1 MPEGPEIRLAADKIA
16 RILVD
21 QPLQRIVFTLPA
33 LQDRSDELEGARITS
48 IDTRGKAM
56 LTRFDNGLVLY
67 SHNQLYGRWYTSKLP
82 KLPATNRALRVA
94 FDTQTHTAR
103 LYSATD
109 VSLMHESEL
118 YLHPFLRNVGP
129 DVLDRA
135 LTRDVIIE
143 RLQSDRFRR
152 RSLGAL
158 YLDQKFL
165 AGVGNYLRSE
175 ILWSARVSPAK
186 RPADLD
192 RRSLGKLAG
201 DTLKICRRAYRTRG
215 VTVTDTLA
223 KRLKARGLR
232 YSQYRHYAFTRDR
245 EACYACGSEIR
256 RIDVGGRQF
265 YQCPE
270 CQPD

>member
-16 RILVD
+16 KILVD
-21 QPLQRIVFTLPA
+21 QPLQRIEFTIPA
-33 LQDRSDELEGARITS
+33 LRKRSEELDGARITA

-82 KLPATNRALRVA
+82 KLPRTTRSLRVA
-94 FDTQTHTAR
+94 FDTPTHTAR

-129 DVLDRA
+129 DVLDDS
-135 LTRDVIIE
+135 LSSDSIVE
-143 RLQSDRFRR
+143 RLSSDRFRR

-165 AGVGNYLRSE
+165 AGIGNYLRSE

-192 RRSLGKLAG
+192 RRQLGRLAR

-215 VTVTDTLA
+215 VTVTATLA

-232 YSQYRHYAFTRDR
+232 YAKYRHYVFTRDR
-245 EACYACGSEIR
+245 EACYACGEEIR

-265 YQCPE
+265 YQCPA

>member
-21 QPLQRIVFTLPA
+21 QPLTRIEFTMPA
-33 LQDRSDELEGARITS
+33 LRNRSEELDGARITS

-82 KLPATNRALRVA
+82 KLPKTTRSLRVA
-94 FDTQTHTAR
+94 FDTETHTAR

-109 VSLMHESEL
+109 ISLMHESEL

-129 DVLDRA
+129 DVLDDA
-135 LTRDVIIE
+135 LDSQEIVE
-143 RLQSDRFRR
+143 RLQDDRFRR
-152 RSLGAL
+152 RTLGAL

-165 AGVGNYLRSE
+165 AGIGNYLRSE
-175 ILWSARVSPAK
+175 ILWVAKQSPAR

-192 RRSLGKLAG
+192 SKALSKLAR

-215 VTVTDTLA
+215 VTVTATLA
-223 KRLKARGLR
+223 KRLKARGLAYR
-232 YSQYRHYAFTRDR
+232 EYRHFVFTRTG
-245 EACYACGSEIR
+245 EPCYECGGEIR
-256 RIDVGGRQF
+256 RLEIGSRQF
-265 YQCPE
+265 YQCHR

>member
-21 QPLQRIVFTLPA
+21 QPLRRIEFTLPA
-33 LQDRSDELEGARITS
+33 LRDRSDELDGARITA

-82 KLPATNRALRVA
+82 KLPKTTRSLRVA
-94 FDTQTHTAR
+94 FDTDTHTAR

-118 YLHPFLRNVGP
+118 YLHPFLRNIGP
-129 DVLDRA
+129 DVLDA
-135 LTRDVIIE
+135 SLTSGTILE
-143 RLQSDRFRR
+143 RLQDDRFRR

-165 AGVGNYLRSE
+165 AGIGNYLRSE
-175 ILWSARVSPAK
+175 VLWVAKLSPSK

-192 RRSLGKLAG
+192 RKALARLAR

-215 VTVTDTLA
+215 VTVTPTLA
-223 KRLKARGLR
+223 KKLKARGLR
-232 YSQYRHYAFTRDR
+232 YSQYRHFAFTRDC
-245 EACYACGSEIR
+245 EACYECGDEIIR
-256 RIDVGGRQF
+256 LDVGGRQF
-265 YQCPE
+265 YQCPS

>member
-21 QPLQRIVFTLPA
+21 QPLQRVEFTLPA
-33 LQDRSDELEGARITS
+33 LSERLDELDGARITS

-82 KLPATNRALRVA
+82 KLPKTNRSLRVA
-94 FDTQTHTAR
+94 FDTPTHTAR

-109 VSLMHESEL
+109 ISLLHESEL

-129 DVLDRA
+129 DVLDSD
-135 LTRDVIIE
+135 LTSDEIVE

-165 AGVGNYLRSE
+165 AGIGNYLRSE

-192 RRSLGKLAG
+192 RRSLGKLAR

-232 YSQYRHYAFTRDR
+232 YSQYRHYVFTRGC
-245 EACYACGSEIR
+245 EACYECGTEIR
-256 RIDVGGRQF
+256 RLDVGGRQF
-265 YQCPE
+265 YQCPS